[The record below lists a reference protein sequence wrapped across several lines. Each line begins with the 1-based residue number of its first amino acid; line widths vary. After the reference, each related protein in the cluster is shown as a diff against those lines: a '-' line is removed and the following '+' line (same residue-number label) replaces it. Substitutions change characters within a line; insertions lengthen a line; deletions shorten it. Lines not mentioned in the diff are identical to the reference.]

1 VGAAVMSVADRELS
15 ASRRWVVLA
24 VCASSLFLV
33 GLDTTIVNIALPAV
47 GAGLS
52 IGTRG
57 LEWVV
62 DAYVIVFASL
72 LITSGALADRFGRRR
87 VFMVG
92 LIGFG
97 LTSLLCALAPTGG
110 ALVAARALQGVAAS
124 MLSPVA
130 LAIVVATMP
139 DPRERARAI
148 GVWASVFGLS
158 MAAGPVLG
166 GALLS
171 VFDWRSVFWIN
182 APLVLIALA
191 AVLVVVPES
200 HGSRTRPP
208 DLPGQSLL
216 VAILVLVVGGL
227 IEGPH
232 AGWTSPVMLAVYV
245 ALVIVAPVFIRVET
259 RCVAPLIDLRAFRH
273 PAFTAAVLGA
283 IAVFVA
289 ISVTLLFNTFY
300 LQGARGWSPL
310 ATGVAVLPIAVGA
323 TVCAPLSGY
332 LVGRTGP
339 QIPLI
344 VAGGFM
350 SSAGLVALLATASA
364 DAADDG
370 IRLLL
375 VAYALFGIG
384 VGFANA
390 PITNTA
396 VSGLPAERAGVAGG
410 ITSTARQLGAAVGI
424 AVAGGLLGSVLSPGG
439 DARPSDLEGALTPG
453 WIIVIASG
461 VALVLLA
468 VLTREST
475 RPASPRK
482 SG

>member
-1 VGAAVMSVADRELS
+1 MGAAVMSVADRQLS
-15 ASRRWVVLA
+15 ASRRWLVLA

-47 GAGLS
+47 GDGLS
-52 IGTRG
+52 IGARG

-87 VFMVG
+87 VFMAG

-97 LTSLLCALAPTGG
+97 LASMLCALAPTGG

-171 VFDWRSVFWIN
+171 AFDWRSVFWVN
-182 APLVLIALA
+182 APLVLIALV

-200 HGSRTRPP
+200 YGSRTRPP
-208 DLPGQSLL
+208 DVPGQSLL

-232 AGWTSPVMLAVYV
+232 AGWTSPVMLAIYL
-245 ALVIVAPVFIRVET
+245 ALVIVAPAFIRVET

-283 IAVFVA
+283 VTVFVA
-289 ISVTLLFNTFY
+289 ISMTLLFNTFY

-310 ATGVAVLPIAVGA
+310 ATGVTVLPIAAGA
-323 TVCAPLSGY
+323 TLCAPLSGY
-332 LVGRTGP
+332 LVGRIGP
-339 QIPLI
+339 QMPLI

-364 DAADDG
+364 EATDDG
-370 IRLLL
+370 TRLLL
-375 VAYALFGIG
+375 GAYALFGVG
-384 VGFANA
+384 VGLANA

-396 VSGLPAERAGVAGG
+396 VSALPAERAGVAGG
-410 ITSTARQLGAAVGI
+410 ITSTARQLGAALGI
-424 AVAGGLLGSVLSPGG
+424 AIAGGLLGPVLSPDGH
-439 DARPSDLEGALTPG
+439 ARPSEVEAALTPG

-461 VALVLLA
+461 VALVVLA
-468 VLTREST
+468 VFTRRST
-475 RPASPRK
+475 RPVSADR

>member
-1 VGAAVMSVADRELS
+1 MGAAVTSVADRELS
-15 ASRRWVVLA
+15 ARRRWLVLA

-33 GLDTTIVNIALPAV
+33 GLDTTIVNVALPAI
-47 GAGLS
+47 GDGLS
-52 IGTRG
+52 VDTRG

-62 DAYVIVFASL
+62 DAYTVVFASL

-87 VFMVG
+87 VFIVG

-97 LTSLLCALAPTGG
+97 LTSLLCAFAPSGG
-110 ALVAARALQGVAAS
+110 VLVAARALQGVAAS

-130 LAIVVATMP
+130 LAIVVAAMP

-171 VFDWRSVFWIN
+171 VFDWRSVFWVN
-182 APLVLIALA
+182 APLVLVALV
-191 AVLVVVPES
+191 AVLTVVPES
-200 HGSRTRPP
+200 HGSRTRRL
-208 DLPGQSLL
+208 DLPGQLLL
-216 VAILVLVVGGL
+216 VAVLVLAVGGL

-232 AGWTSPVMLAVYV
+232 AGWTSPVMLAVSV
-245 ALVIVAPVFIRVET
+245 ALAIAGPVFVRVEM
-259 RCVAPLIDLRAFRH
+259 RRVAPLIDLGAFRH
-273 PAFTAAVLGA
+273 PAFTAAVVGA

-300 LQGARGWSPL
+300 LQGARGWTPL

-332 LVGRTGP
+332 LVGRSGP
-339 QIPLI
+339 RLPLI
-344 VAGGFM
+344 LAGGSM
-350 SSAGLVALLATASA
+350 AAAGLVALLATGSA
-364 DAADDG
+364 DAADG
-370 IRLLL
+370 RIALLL

-390 PITNTA
+390 PITVTA
-396 VSGLPAERAGVAGG
+396 VSGLPVERAGVAGG
-410 ITSTARQLGAAVGI
+410 ITSTARQVGAAVGI
-424 AVAGGLLGSVLSPGG
+424 ALAGGLLGSVFSSGADVSPA
-439 DARPSDLEGALTPG
+439 DVAGALTPG
-453 WIIVIASG
+453 WIIV
-461 VALVLLA
+461 VAAGLVLVLLA
-468 VLTREST
+468 AATRTSIT
-475 RPASPRK
+475 SASA
-482 SG
+482 S

>member
-15 ASRRWVVLA
+15 ASRRWLVLA

-47 GAGLS
+47 GDGLS

-171 VFDWRSVFWIN
+171 VFDWRSVFWVN
-182 APLVLIALA
+182 APVVLIALA

-245 ALVIVAPVFIRVET
+245 ALVMVAPVFIRVET

-289 ISVTLLFNTFY
+289 ISATLLFNTFY

-323 TVCAPLSGY
+323 TVCAPLAGY

-350 SSAGLVALLATASA
+350 SSAGLVALLATAA

-375 VAYALFGIG
+375 VAYALFGVG

-396 VSGLPAERAGVAGG
+396 VSALPAERAGVAGG

-424 AVAGGLLGSVLSPGG
+424 AVAGGLLGSVLSSGG

-461 VALVLLA
+461 VVLVFLA

-475 RPASPRK
+475 RPASPHK
-482 SG
+482 SS